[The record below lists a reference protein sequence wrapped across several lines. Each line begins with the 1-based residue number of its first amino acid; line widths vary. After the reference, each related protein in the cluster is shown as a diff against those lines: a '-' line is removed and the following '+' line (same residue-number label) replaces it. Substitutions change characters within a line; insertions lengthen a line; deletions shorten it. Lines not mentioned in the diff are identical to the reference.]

1 MERWEGKEK
10 EVDRLG
16 KKCLKRRE
24 MESCGFVTAK
34 SNLRF
39 VFLIYKWGKIELSQ
53 LNLTCAL
60 SFFLLLFL
68 KIYMGK
74 NRTCTAEYAAV
85 KAAVITLTVKVQR
98 DALTLLAASCFPSV

>member
-1 MERWEGKEK
+1 M
-10 EVDRLG
+10 DRLG

-39 VFLIYKWGKIELSQ
+39 VFLSYFVKDIYMGKIELAQ

-60 SFFLLLFL
+60 SFFLLFFK

-74 NRTCTAEYAAV
+74 NRTCTAESAAV